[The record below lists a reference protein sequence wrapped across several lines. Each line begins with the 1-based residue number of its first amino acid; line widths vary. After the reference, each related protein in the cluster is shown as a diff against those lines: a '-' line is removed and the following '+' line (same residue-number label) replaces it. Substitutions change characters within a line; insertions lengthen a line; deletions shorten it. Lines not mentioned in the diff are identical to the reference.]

1 MNGEVSAK
9 VLEYSKVLVEGGK
22 IKVYIVQIF
31 DLEEAAQ
38 AQDLVSAEGARGKVL
53 LKIWEMTIE
62 NLKIKRNVSGNF
74 AGGPVNIYK

>member
-1 MNGEVSAK
+1 M
-9 VLEYSKVLVEGGK
+9 LEYSKVLVEGGK

-53 LKIWEMTIE
+53 LKI
-62 NLKIKRNVSGNF
+62 
-74 AGGPVNIYK
+74 